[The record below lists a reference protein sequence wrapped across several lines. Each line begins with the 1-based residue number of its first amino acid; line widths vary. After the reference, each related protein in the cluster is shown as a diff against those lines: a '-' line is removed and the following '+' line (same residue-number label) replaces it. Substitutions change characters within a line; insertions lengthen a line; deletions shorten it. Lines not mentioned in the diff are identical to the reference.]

1 MKKKFL
7 LTMIAMVCGVSV
19 WAYDFKSGDLYYN
32 ITSDSTV
39 KVTCQNYYGG
49 YDYYGNS
56 LNYPGLAN
64 INIPEKVN
72 YNDVEYVV
80 TSIGYEAFNSLQG
93 LVTITIPNSILNIEE
108 RAFYNS
114 WLQYNEYDNAL
125 YLGNIDNPYYALIAP
140 KSTDIVSCEI
150 NNNCKIIAGGAFK
163 DLRSLTSVTIPNTV
177 TNIGYSAFSGCSG
190 LTTVII
196 PNTIKNIDISLSSF
210 DGCGSLQY
218 NEYDNALYLGN
229 SENPFVA
236 LIKAKSQDTTSCEI
250 NNNCKII
257 AGGAFRDLRSLTS
270 VTIPNSVTNIGESAF
285 SRCGLTTITIPNSVT
300 NIGRDAFSGNDSLV
314 SITITSAADFSGSSL
329 FFEKD
334 SIRYKLLNKNEV
346 EVVANSYTGGI
357 VIPETVT
364 LGNTFSV
371 VSIGD
376 NAFSGC
382 RGLTTITIPNS
393 VTNIGKS
400 AFSWS
405 GLTTITIPNSV
416 TNIGEF
422 AFSGCGLTTITI
434 PNSVTNIGSGAFSG
448 CRGLTTI
455 TIPNSVTNIGESA
468 FSDCGLTTITIPNSV
483 ENIGSGAFSGNDSLV
498 SITIT
503 SAADFSGSSL
513 FFEKDSIRYKL
524 LNKNEVE
531 VVANSYTGGIV
542 IPETVTL
549 GNTFSVVSI
558 GDNAFSGCRGL
569 TTITIPNS
577 VTNIGGGAFSDCRG
591 LTTITI
597 PNSVTNIGYSAF
609 WGCSSLTSVTIPNSV
624 TEISENAFYDC
635 SSLIF
640 VSIPNTVSK
649 IGLQAFW
656 GCRELSIVNI
666 PESVTNI
673 SRGAFAGCTKLNY
686 LLIPESVANIEIY
699 AFEGVNIIIYSGSA
713 EGSPWGASRVYSA
726 LDEYGFVYTDKERAQ
741 LSAYI
746 GYNMDTTSITIPKT
760 VQYIGCSFSEFNNL
774 TSIIVECDADI
785 SGAQLYFSKDNFR
798 YRVLDK
804 TSVEIVSNTN
814 TGEVI
819 IPETVTAGNTFSITS
834 IGTTNTGY
842 GAFQGSED
850 ITSITIPNTVAKI
863 GDNAF
868 ANCKSLKSISFG
880 TSVTEIGYHILAGCD
895 NLQSIVC
902 EGSMPPIVCDNS
914 LTANGLQDAILY
926 SNVALTYPQSV
937 KMYRKMQPW
946 CNFDTQESVTEH
958 VVDTIYS
965 IDTICK
971 IDTIYVVGTNA
982 TKYNLQLAS
991 ANTKMGMAIGS
1002 GSYASGSVAE
1012 IVAIEKYGYHFTK
1025 WSDGNTE
1032 NPRFVN
1038 VTSDSTFTAQF
1049 EVNNYTVLA
1058 EANEK
1063 EMGKVEGAA
1072 EYAYLS
1078 RTQLKAVPNTG
1089 YKFAAWSDGET
1100 ANPREI
1106 LVYCDTSFTAV
1117 FEVAGTETVSAIG
1130 ESAAQV
1136 NIYVTGNTIVVENAS
1151 DEIFVYNAMGA
1162 LVGRDAIHRVHAEII
1177 INNPGVYIVKTGN
1190 KTQKVV
1196 MP

>member
-7 LTMIAMVCGVSV
+7 LAMIVMAGCISA

-49 YDYYGNS
+49 YDYYGNG

-196 PNTIKNIDISLSSF
+196 PNTIKNIDISFSSF

-236 LIKAKSQDTTSCEI
+236 LIKAKTQDTTSCEI

-257 AGGAFRDLRSLTS
+257 AGGAFKDFRSLTS

-300 NIGRDAFSGNDSLV
+300 NIGKDAFSGNDSLV

-376 NAFSGC
+376 NAFSW
-382 RGLTTITIPNS
+382 RSELTTITIPNS
-393 VTNIGKS
+393 VTDIGNY
-400 AFSWS
+400 AFYGCSS
-405 GLTTITIPNSV
+405 LTSITIPNSV
-416 TNIGEF
+416 TSIGEG
-422 AFSGCGLTTITI
+422 AFDYCGLTMITI
-434 PNSVTNIGSGAFSG
+434 PNSVTDIGTYAFYG
-448 CRGLTTI
+448 CSSLTSV
-455 TIPNSVTNIGESA
+455 TIPNSITDIRNSA
-468 FSDCGLTTITIPNSV
+468 FS
-483 ENIGSGAFSGNDSLV
+483 
-498 SITIT
+498 
-503 SAADFSGSSL
+503 
-513 FFEKDSIRYKL
+513 
-524 LNKNEVE
+524 
-531 VVANSYTGGIV
+531 
-542 IPETVTL
+542 
-549 GNTFSVVSI
+549 
-558 GDNAFSGCRGL
+558 
-569 TTITIPNS
+569 
-577 VTNIGGGAFSDCRG
+577 
-591 LTTITI
+591 
-597 PNSVTNIGYSAF
+597 
-609 WGCSSLTSVTIPNSV
+609 GCSSLTSVTIPNSV
-624 TEISENAFYDC
+624 TNIGNSAFSGC
-635 SSLIF
+635 SSLTSIT
-640 VSIPNTVSK
+640 IPNSVTS
-649 IGLQAFW
+649 IGDGAFSE
-656 GCRELSIVNI
+656 CTNLNYLFI
-666 PESVTNI
+666 PESVTSI
-673 SRGAFAGCTKLNY
+673 G
-686 LLIPESVANIEIY
+686 Y
-699 AFEGVNIIIYSGSA
+699 AFDGVNSIIYSGSA
-713 EGSPWGASRVYSA
+713 EFYYYGRVYSA
-726 LDEYGFVYTDKERAQ
+726 LDEYGFVYADKERTR

-746 GYNMDTTSITIPKT
+746 EENMDITSITIPKT
-760 VQYIGCSFSEFNNL
+760 VQYFDYYFSEFNNL

-785 SGAQLYFSKDNFR
+785 SYAQLYFSKDNFR

-804 TSVEIVSNTN
+804 TSVEIAGNSNI
-814 TGEVI
+814 GEVI
-819 IPETVTAGNTFSITS
+819 IPDTVIAGNTFSITS

-880 TSVTEIGYHILAGCD
+880 TSVAEIGYHILAGCD

-914 LTANGLQDAILY
+914 LTANGLQDAVLY

-971 IDTIYVVGTNA
+971 IDTIYVVGTN
-982 TKYNLQLAS
+982 
-991 ANTKMGMAIGS
+991 
-1002 GSYASGSVAE
+1002 
-1012 IVAIEKYGYHFTK
+1012 HFTK

-1032 NPRFVN
+1032 NPRFVD
-1038 VTSDSTFTAQF
+1038 VTKDDTFTAEF
-1049 EVNNYTVLA
+1049 EVNNYLVLA

-1063 EMGKVEGAA
+1063 DMGKVEGAA

-1106 LVYCDTSFTAV
+1106 LVYCDTTFTAV
-1117 FEVAGTETVSAIG
+1117 FEVASTETVSAIG
-1130 ESAAQV
+1130 ESDAQV
-1136 NIYVTGNTIVVENAS
+1136 NIYVAGNTIVVENAS
-1151 DEIFVYNAMGA
+1151 NEIFVYNAMGA
-1162 LVGRDAIHRVHAEII
+1162 LVGRDMIHRVRAEII
-1177 INNPGVYIVKTGN
+1177 VNNPGVYIVKTGN

-1196 MP
+1196 LP